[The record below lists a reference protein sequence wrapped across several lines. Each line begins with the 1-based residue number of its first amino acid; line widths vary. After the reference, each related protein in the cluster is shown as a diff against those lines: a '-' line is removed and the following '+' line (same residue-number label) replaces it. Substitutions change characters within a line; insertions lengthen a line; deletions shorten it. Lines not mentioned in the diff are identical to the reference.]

1 MLEARRRRPRI
12 PRRAV
17 ACELD
22 QVRGGGRAER
32 DVVRGQDAG
41 AAAHERE
48 RAVLVLV
55 RLGAQAPVEEVAA
68 DGAVDGA
75 VDGAEDVVQD

>member
-1 MLEARRRRPRI
+1 M
-12 PRRAV
+12 
-17 ACELD
+17 
-22 QVRGGGRAER
+22 
-32 DVVRGQDAG
+32 RGQDAG

-55 RLGAQAPVEEVAA
+55 RLGGQAPVEEVAA

-75 VDGAEDVVQD
+75 EDVVQD